1 MLDLQTTQIGSLP
14 YDDVEDAIS
23 FSMEHDIPF
32 LPELPA
38 LGDAMLSYAQHPG
51 RLSCLEAFWE
61 ATTGAPLVKVQSVGP
76 VTLIQSGYTEDDALG
91 AVYAHLDRIL
101 SGMASRPIL
110 FLDEPGLGYVGIDY
124 EPLWEALFGAFDT
137 EPGVHV
143 CGNADWDPTTHVS
156 AYAASHP
163 LEDFA
168 ECFAHYLHILDAL
181 DTTDAHG
188 LAISGNTG
196 TTIQTLG
203 DFDTILDTWRP
214 INAAINAVAETL
226 GTPAVYPF
234 DPTGIVVDK
243 LDFIHRQVT
252 DHVARHQFYE
262 SH

>member
-61 ATTGAPLVKVQSVGP
+61 ATTAAPLVKVQSVGP

-124 EPLWEALFGAFDT
+124 EPLWEALFGAFDA
-137 EPGVHV
+137 EPGIHV
-143 CGNADWDPTTHVS
+143 CGNADWDRLFDAPITYISHDAATHDITSWPRYRRDKRVAWGVTSPTQIHDPRPGDLIT
-156 AYAASHP
+156 AP
-163 LEDFA
+163 
-168 ECFAHYLHILDAL
+168 C
-181 DTTDAHG
+181 G
-188 LAISGNTG
+188 MG
-196 TTIQTLG
+196 TWQRDDPADHLRRIQNL
-203 DFDTILDTWRP
+203 P
-214 INAAINAVAETL
+214 P
-226 GTPAVYPF
+226 GT
-234 DPTGIVVDK
+234 
-243 LDFIHRQVT
+243 
-252 DHVARHQFYE
+252 
-262 SH
+262 